1 MPSDRAQGRRP
12 TLTPGKNVDRRTTA
26 AALRRLSD
34 EALAREPSLGT
45 LLGRLADA
53 VEDGRTTEASG
64 YIGAVDAR
72 GLAELLAGAHSRF
85 WAVLEVLRNVLVF
98 APIAVTW
105 FGLSLAAGAYAD
117 MLAARPDLVSQPF
130 LLLWEQGFGGRL
142 VFNFGTLALIDA
154 SLIGILIVLSFTLHM
169 RSELRD
175 VAFQTSVLL
184 KESEIRALLG
194 QASSLGALDISG
206 TDAETILADM
216 AAEERRIYERA
227 SEREGQLFELE
238 GVIDRLRDAAIR
250 LERAA
255 DAIARR

>member
-1 MPSDRAQGRRP
+1 M
-12 TLTPGKNVDRRTTA
+12 DRRTTA
-26 AALRRLSD
+26 AAIRRLGD

-53 VEDGRTTEASG
+53 VEEGRSTEATG

-72 GLAELLAGAHSRF
+72 ALAELLAGAHSRF

-105 FGLSLAAGAYAD
+105 FGLSIAAGAYAD
-117 MLAARPDLVSQPF
+117 LLATKPDLVSQPF

-142 VFNFGTLALIDA
+142 LFNFGTLALVDA
-154 SLIGILIVLSFTLHM
+154 SLIGVLILLSFALHL
-169 RSELRD
+169 RSELTD
-175 VAFQTSVLL
+175 VSFQTSVLL

-194 QASSLGALDISG
+194 QASSLGALDVSG
-206 TDAETILADM
+206 PDAEAILAEM
-216 AAEERRIYERA
+216 TAEERRIYERA
-227 SEREGQLFELE
+227 SERETQLFQLE
-238 GVIDRLRDAAIR
+238 GVIDRLAEAAAR

-255 DAIARR
+255 DVLVRR

>member
-1 MPSDRAQGRRP
+1 M
-12 TLTPGKNVDRRTTA
+12 DRRTTS

-64 YIGAVDAR
+64 YIGAIDAR

-117 MLAARPDLVSQPF
+117 LIGARPDLVSQPF
-130 LLLWEQGFGGRL
+130 LLLWQQGFGGRIA
-142 VFNFGTLALIDA
+142 FNFGTLAIIDA
-154 SLIGILIVLSFTLHM
+154 SLIGILILLSLALHI

-206 TDAETILADM
+206 ADAEKILADM

-238 GVIDRLRDAAIR
+238 IVVGRLRDAAER

>member
-1 MPSDRAQGRRP
+1 M
-12 TLTPGKNVDRRTTA
+12 DRRTTS

-34 EALAREPSLGT
+34 EALAREPGLGT

-64 YIGAVDAR
+64 YIGAVDPR
-72 GLAELLAGAHSRF
+72 GLAELLAGGRSSF

-105 FGLSLAAGAYAD
+105 LGLSLAAGAYAD
-117 MLAARPDLVSQPF
+117 LIAARPELVSQPF
-130 LLLWEQGFGGRL
+130 LLLWQQGFGGRDL
-142 VFNFGTLALIDA
+142 FNFGTLAIIDA
-154 SLIGILIVLSFTLHM
+154 SLIGILILLSLALHI

-206 TDAETILADM
+206 PDAETILADM

-238 GVIDRLRDAAIR
+238 TVVDRLRDAAVR

>member
-1 MPSDRAQGRRP
+1 
-12 TLTPGKNVDRRTTA
+12 VDRRTTSTA
-26 AALRRLSD
+26 IRRLGA

-64 YIGAVDAR
+64 YIGAIDPH

-85 WAVLEVLRNVLVF
+85 WAILEVIRNVLVF

-105 FGLSLAAGAYAD
+105 LGLSLAAGAYAD
-117 MLAARPDLVSQPF
+117 FLAAQPQLVSQPF
-130 LLLWEQGFGGRL
+130 LLLWQQGFGGRL
-142 VFNFGTLALIDA
+142 LFNFGTLALIDA
-154 SLIGILIVLSFTLHM
+154 SLIGVLIVLSLALHT
-169 RSELRD
+169 RSEIRD
-175 VAFQTSVLL
+175 VAFRTKVLL

-194 QASSLGALDISG
+194 QASSLGALDIAG
-206 TDAETILADM
+206 DDAESILADM

-227 SEREGQLFELE
+227 AERESQLFDLE
-238 GVIDRLRDAAIR
+238 GVVDRLGEAAAR

-255 DAIARR
+255 GALERR

>member
-1 MPSDRAQGRRP
+1 
-12 TLTPGKNVDRRTTA
+12 VDRRMTA
-26 AALRRLSD
+26 AAIRRLGD

-53 VEDGRTTEASG
+53 VDDGRATEAEG
-64 YIGAVDAR
+64 YIGAIDAR

-105 FGLSLAAGAYAD
+105 FGLSIAAGAYAD
-117 MLAARPDLVSQPF
+117 MLAARPELVSQPF

-142 VFNFGTLALIDA
+142 LFDFGTLALIDA
-154 SLIGILIVLSFTLHM
+154 SLIGILILLSFVLHM
-169 RSELRD
+169 RSELTD

-184 KESEIRALLG
+184 KESEIRALMG
-194 QASSLGALDISG
+194 QASSLGALDVSG
-206 TDAETILADM
+206 PDAEAILADM

-227 SEREGQLFELE
+227 SEREGELFQLE
-238 GVIDRLRDAAIR
+238 GVVNRLAEAAAR

>member
-1 MPSDRAQGRRP
+1 M
-12 TLTPGKNVDRRTTA
+12 DRRTTA

-34 EALAREPSLGT
+34 EALSREPSLGT

-53 VEDGRTTEASG
+53 VDEGRTTEASG
-64 YIGAVDAR
+64 YIGAVDPR
-72 GLAELLAGAHSRF
+72 GLAELLAGGHSRV
-85 WAVLEVLRNVLVF
+85 WAILEVIRNVLVF

-105 FGLSLAAGAYAD
+105 FGLSIAAGAYAD

-130 LLLWEQGFGGRL
+130 LLLWQQGFGGR
-142 VFNFGTLALIDA
+142 VFLNFGTLAIIDA
-154 SLIGILIVLSFTLHM
+154 SLIGVLIALSLALHT

-175 VAFQTSVLL
+175 AAYRTNVLL

-194 QASSLGALDISG
+194 QASSLGALDVRG
-206 TDAETILADM
+206 ADAEAILADM

-227 SEREGQLFELE
+227 SEREGQLFQLE
-238 GVIDRLRDAAIR
+238 GVVQRLSEAVAK

-255 DAIARR
+255 DSLARR

>member
-1 MPSDRAQGRRP
+1 M
-12 TLTPGKNVDRRTTA
+12 DRRSTS

-53 VEDGRTTEASG
+53 VEEGRTTEATG
-64 YIGAVDAR
+64 YIGAVDPR
-72 GLAELLAGAHSRF
+72 GLAELLAGAHSRL
-85 WAVLEVLRNVLVF
+85 WAVLEVIRNVLVF

-105 FGLSLAAGAYAD
+105 LGLSLAAGAYAD
-117 MLAARPDLVSQPF
+117 LLAARPDLVSQPF
-130 LLLWEQGFGGRL
+130 LLLWQQGFGGRL

-154 SLIGILIVLSFTLHM
+154 SLIGILIVLSFTLHI
-169 RSELRD
+169 RTELRD
-175 VAFQTSVLL
+175 VAFQTGVLL

-206 TDAETILADM
+206 AEAETILADM

-238 GVIDRLRDAAIR
+238 GVVDRLRDAAAR

-255 DAIARR
+255 DSIARR

>member
-1 MPSDRAQGRRP
+1 LRLRKM
-12 TLTPGKNVDRRTTA
+12 VDRGTTA
-26 AALRRLSD
+26 TKLRALSE
-34 EALAREPSLGT
+34 EALVREPSLGT

-53 VEDGRTTEASG
+53 VAEGRMTEATG
-64 YIGAVDAR
+64 YIAAIDAR
-72 GLAELLAGAHSRF
+72 GLAELLAGAHSRL

-105 FGLSLAAGAYAD
+105 MGLSLAAGAYAD
-117 MLAARPDLVSQPF
+117 MLAARPELVSQPF

-142 VFNFGTLALIDA
+142 AFNFGTLALIDA
-154 SLIGILIVLSFTLHM
+154 SLIGILIALSFALHV

-175 VAFQTSVLL
+175 VSFQTGVLL

-194 QASSLGALDISG
+194 QASSLGALDVSG

-227 SEREGQLFELE
+227 SEREGQLFALE
-238 GVIDRLRDAAIR
+238 GVVDRLADAAAR

-255 DAIARR
+255 DSLARR

>member
-1 MPSDRAQGRRP
+1 
-12 TLTPGKNVDRRTTA
+12 VDRRTTS

-64 YIGAVDAR
+64 YIGAIDAR

-117 MLAARPDLVSQPF
+117 LIGARPDLVSQPF
-130 LLLWEQGFGGRL
+130 LLLWQQGFGGRIA
-142 VFNFGTLALIDA
+142 FNFGTLAIIDA
-154 SLIGILIVLSFTLHM
+154 SLIGILILLSLALHI

-206 TDAETILADM
+206 ADAEKILADM

-238 GVIDRLRDAAIR
+238 IVVGRLRDAAER

>member
-1 MPSDRAQGRRP
+1 M
-12 TLTPGKNVDRRTTA
+12 DRRTTS

-53 VEDGRTTEASG
+53 VEDGRTTEATG
-64 YIGAVDAR
+64 YIGAIDPR
-72 GLAELLAGAHSRF
+72 GLAELLAGVHSRL

-117 MLAARPDLVSQPF
+117 LIGARPDLVSQPF
-130 LLLWEQGFGGRL
+130 LLLWQQGFGGRIA
-142 VFNFGTLALIDA
+142 FNFGTLAIIDA
-154 SLIGILIVLSFTLHM
+154 SLIGVLIALSLALHI
-169 RSELRD
+169 RSELSD
-175 VAFQTSVLL
+175 VALRTNVLL

-206 TDAETILADM
+206 ADAEKILADM

-238 GVIDRLRDAAIR
+238 RVVDHLREAAAR

>member
-1 MPSDRAQGRRP
+1 M
-12 TLTPGKNVDRRTTA
+12 TA
-26 AALRRLSD
+26 AAIRRLGD

-53 VEDGRTTEASG
+53 VDDGRATEAEG
-64 YIGAVDAR
+64 YIGAIDAR

-117 MLAARPDLVSQPF
+117 MLAARPELVSQPF

-142 VFNFGTLALIDA
+142 LFNFGTLALIDA
-154 SLIGILIVLSFTLHM
+154 SLIGVLILLSFVLHM
-169 RSELRD
+169 RSELTD

-184 KESEIRALLG
+184 KESEIRALMG
-194 QASSLGALDISG
+194 QASSLGALDVSG
-206 TDAETILADM
+206 PDAEAILADM

-227 SEREGQLFELE
+227 SEREGELFQLE
-238 GVIDRLRDAAIR
+238 GVVNRLAEAAAR

>member
-1 MPSDRAQGRRP
+1 M
-12 TLTPGKNVDRRTTA
+12 DRRTTA
-26 AALRRLSD
+26 AALRGLSD

-53 VEDGRTTEASG
+53 VAEGRKTEASG
-64 YIGAVDAR
+64 YIGAVDPRA
-72 GLAELLAGAHSRF
+72 LAELLAGAHSRF
-85 WAVLEVLRNVLVF
+85 WVVLEVLRNVLVF

-117 MLAARPDLVSQPF
+117 LIASQPGLVSQPF
-130 LLLWEQGFGGRL
+130 LLLWQQGFGGRI
-142 VFNFGTLALIDA
+142 VFNFGTLAIIDA
-154 SLIGILIVLSFTLHM
+154 SLIGILIVLSFALHL

-175 VAFQTSVLL
+175 VAFQTSVLM

-194 QASSLGALDISG
+194 QASSLGALDIAG
-206 TDAETILADM
+206 ADVETVLADM

-238 GVIDRLRDAAIR
+238 GVIERLREAAAQ

-255 DAIARR
+255 DALARR

>member
-1 MPSDRAQGRRP
+1 M
-12 TLTPGKNVDRRTTA
+12 TA
-26 AALRRLSD
+26 AAIRRLGD

-53 VEDGRTTEASG
+53 VDDGRATEAEG
-64 YIGAVDAR
+64 YIGAIDAR

-117 MLAARPDLVSQPF
+117 MLAARPELVSQPF

-142 VFNFGTLALIDA
+142 LFNFGTLALIDA
-154 SLIGILIVLSFTLHM
+154 SLISILILLSFTLHL
-169 RSELRD
+169 RSELTD

-184 KESEIRALLG
+184 KESEIRAVLG
-194 QASSLGALDISG
+194 QASSLGALDVSG
-206 TDAETILADM
+206 PDAEAILADM

-227 SEREGQLFELE
+227 SEREGELFSLE
-238 GVIDRLRDAAIR
+238 GVVNRLAEAAAR